1 MGILLDVDPPYS
13 CPAINILLCD
23 KEVLPLLHVNAVLHL
38 PNEGVEGHNSGQVFH
53 GGLGG

>member
-23 KEVLPLLHVNAVLHL
+23 KEVLPLLHVDAVLHL